1 LILFAIALITSCLR
15 NLSTKNIYSLTVLCI
30 SSSAGAVRCWTIK
43 IFYNIIVYRRLVTVG
58 RFRKGIHLD
67 GCFFVEHFEITE
79 TKDVYTSFL
88 CCRII
93 VKILLQSFRSNR
105 FIRHV
110 LTFSFFYRFL
120 FEIAF
125 HCINP
130 IYRWHSIIIYFD
142 CSVKNKK
149 KLSTIVKWK
158 TNCQPVV
165 YGV

>member
-1 LILFAIALITSCLR
+1 MFEKFIEKKYIHLL
-15 NLSTKNIYSLTVLCI
+15 YI
-30 SSSAGAVRCWTIK
+30 SSSAGAVRCSTIK
-43 IFYNIIVYRRLVTVG
+43 IFYYIIVYRRLVTVG

-110 LTFSFFYRFL
+110 LTFSFSFHCL

-125 HCINP
+125 HCINL
-130 IYRWHSIIIYFD
+130 IFRWHSIIIFRLF
-142 CSVKNKK
+142 SVKKKK
-149 KLSTIVKWK
+149 KLSTVVKWK
-158 TNCQPVV
+158 TNCQPVA
-165 YGV
+165 